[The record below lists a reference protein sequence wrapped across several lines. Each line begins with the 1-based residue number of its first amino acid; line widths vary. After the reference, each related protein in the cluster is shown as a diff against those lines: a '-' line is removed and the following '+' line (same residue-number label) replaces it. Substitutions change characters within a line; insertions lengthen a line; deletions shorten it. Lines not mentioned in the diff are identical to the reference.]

1 MSVALEVPIHMFQVL
16 HCLFHCLSQAP
27 YSRASTMVALI
38 LLGELD
44 GMRGESMSFY
54 RDVRPESVQVLDAAY
69 SMHVHILDAA
79 YSMHVKELEK
89 DSAFRHQCIYL
100 KIMVRVEQTILI
112 IKENWKEKKKVNPFK
127 RRT

>member
-1 MSVALEVPIHMFQVL
+1 MSLALEVSIHMFQVL

-27 YSRASTMVALI
+27 YSCASTMVALI
-38 LLGELD
+38 LLGDLD

-69 SMHVHILDAA
+69 SMHV
-79 YSMHVKELEK
+79 KELEK
-89 DSAFRHQCIYL
+89 DSAFWHQCIYL